1 MKNKQVIIRV
11 ATVIVS
17 ALLII
22 AAYALIVGDGTIFKG
37 NSDGETLKA
46 KVIRVTDVVATS
58 VNGESEIVTVSFK
71 AQVLGGERRGKT
83 VDVIQEI
90 DKTYAF
96 SPRQVEQ
103 NDKILIEGFT
113 EGGETLFY
121 FGDYVRIT
129 PLIWL
134 LVIFCVLIVAF
145 SKMQGFKTII
155 SLGFTCLAVF
165 CVLIP
170 AILNGHNIYFWA
182 ILVCIYITVM
192 TLLIISGYNKKA
204 LCAGIGCVSG
214 VMCSGLVVLISDK
227 FLNMTGL
234 LEEES
239 VYLYQLYPDNPI
251 DLKAI
256 IFAMITIGALGAVM
270 DVSVSIS
277 SSLKE
282 IHDNVENPT
291 FGLLVKSGV
300 NIGRDIMGTMA
311 NTLVLAYIGC
321 ELSAT
326 LLQVM
331 YSSSPTTLF
340 SREKIVAELLQ
351 ALVGSI
357 GILLTIPLTAVV
369 SAALYTGGKRP
380 KKSRKEKKPKYD
392 KYYVEPSDE
401 PSLFERIDK

>member
-1 MKNKQVIIRV
+1 MKNKQIIIRI
-11 ATVIVS
+11 ATVAVS

-22 AAYALIVGDGTIFKG
+22 AAYAFVVGDGTIFKG
-37 NSDGETLKA
+37 NSDGETLRA
-46 KVIRVTDVVATS
+46 RVIRVNDVISTS

-71 AQVLGGERRGKT
+71 AQVLDGERRGKT

-96 SPRQVEQ
+96 SPRQVDQ
-103 NDKILIEGFT
+103 NDKILIEGYT
-113 EGGETLFY
+113 EGSETLFY

-170 AILNGHNIYFWA
+170 AILNGHNIYFWS
-182 ILVCIYITVM
+182 ILVCVYITVM

-256 IFAMITIGALGAVM
+256 IFAMITVGALGAVM
-270 DVSVSIS
+270 DVSMSIS
-277 SSLKE
+277 SALSELKIKSPDIRPKE
-282 IHDNVENPT
+282 
-291 FGLLVKSGV
+291 LMKSGFT
-300 NIGRDIMGTMA
+300 IGRDMLGTMA
-311 NTLVLAYIGC
+311 NTLVLAYIGSS
-321 ELSAT
+321 LTSV
-326 LLQVM
+326 LLLVAYNSSLGQVINKEM
-331 YSSSPTTLF
+331 
-340 SREKIVAELLQ
+340 IIAEILQ
-351 ALVGSI
+351 ALAGSM
-357 GILLTIPLTAVV
+357 GMLLTLPLTSAVC
-369 SAALYTGGKRP
+369 AAIYC
-380 KKSRKEKKPKYD
+380 KKEVNGDASR
-392 KYYVEPSDE
+392 
-401 PSLFERIDK
+401 

>member
-1 MKNKQVIIRV
+1 MKNKQILIRI
-11 ATVIVS
+11 ATVAVS
-17 ALLII
+17 ALMIL
-22 AAYALIVGDGTIFKG
+22 AAYAYIVGDGTIFKG
-37 NSDGETLKA
+37 NSDGENLKA
-46 KVIRVTDVVATS
+46 RVIRVTDVTSTS
-58 VNGESEIVTVSFK
+58 VNGESEVVTVTFK
-71 AQVLGGERRGKT
+71 AQVLDGERRGKT

-103 NDKILIEGFT
+103 NDKILIEGYT

-170 AILNGHNIYFWA
+170 AILNGHNIYFWS
-182 ILVCIYITVM
+182 ILVCVYITVM
-192 TLLIISGYNKKA
+192 TLLIISGYNQKA

-256 IFAMITIGALGAVM
+256 IFAMIIVGALGAVM
-270 DVSVSIS
+270 DVSMSIS
-277 SSLKE
+277 SALSELKIKSPDIRPKE
-282 IHDNVENPT
+282 
-291 FGLLVKSGV
+291 LMKSGFT
-300 NIGRDIMGTMA
+300 IGRDMLGTMA
-311 NTLVLAYIGC
+311 NTLVLAYIGSS
-321 ELSAT
+321 LTSV
-326 LLQVM
+326 LLLVAYNSSLGQVINKEM
-331 YSSSPTTLF
+331 
-340 SREKIVAELLQ
+340 IIAEILQ
-351 ALVGSI
+351 ALAGSM
-357 GILLTIPLTAVV
+357 GMLLTLPLTSAVCAV
-369 SAALYTGGKRP
+369 IYC
-380 KKSRKEKKPKYD
+380 KKEVNGDASR
-392 KYYVEPSDE
+392 
-401 PSLFERIDK
+401 